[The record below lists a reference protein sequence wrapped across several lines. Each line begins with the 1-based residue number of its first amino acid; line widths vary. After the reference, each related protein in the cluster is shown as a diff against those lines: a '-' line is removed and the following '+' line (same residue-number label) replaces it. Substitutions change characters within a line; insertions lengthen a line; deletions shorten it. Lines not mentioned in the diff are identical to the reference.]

1 VHKRKRDDDAG
12 AERRKRQCDLSLQY
26 ASEREGTLHAA
37 LVTARQLRAADS
49 AASAERCTDA
59 GKQHEYRLEQL
70 QAQFDEQSKRFTRAA
85 EDAISLR
92 ATLKK
97 ERVERA
103 AERAAE
109 KTARKEQRTR
119 HQLAVIRHNDALQTA
134 DERVERYRLLRAT
147 AHWDN
152 VAAQEEKA
160 AAEARLRR
168 CHRVRRRLLV
178 QVKQPYVVEIRALKT
193 EVERLT
199 PFEEQLSAATEQLSA
214 ATAEV
219 ERLTPLLRNATAK
232 IERLEEQLSDFKAE
246 VERLAPFQQQLS
258 DAKAEVERLVPFE
271 QQILEL
277 QARGILGQLL
287 EILDPERKAAFDEQI
302 GQLRRSTS

>member
-1 VHKRKRDDDAG
+1 
-12 AERRKRQCDLSLQY
+12 LQNAAATP
-26 ASEREGTLHAA
+26 ASI
-37 LVTARQLRAADS
+37 
-49 AASAERCTDA
+49 
-59 GKQHEYRLEQL
+59 
-70 QAQFDEQSKRFTRAA
+70 TRAA

-258 DAKAEVERLVPFE
+258 DAKAEVERLAPFEEHLGNAKAEVERLVPFE